1 MRKFPKTYFMKHL
14 HFLIRNGRKWKLFL
28 LLNLFIALSSLLLA
42 QTYHVDF
49 NSTLTGNTGEDVF
62 KAELNG
68 DGKTDIVFYNPM
80 NKTLTLK
87 QNNTAVGAGS
97 LSFTTS
103 STLVLS
109 ATETLIAIENFDGDN
124 LADIIGHNL
133 QILEII
139 LHFIIPVKAT
149 LS

>member
-1 MRKFPKTYFMKHL
+1 
-14 HFLIRNGRKWKLFL
+14 
-28 LLNLFIALSSLLLA
+28 
-42 QTYHVDF
+42 
-49 NSTLTGNTGEDVF
+49 
-62 KAELNG
+62 
-68 DGKTDIVFYNPM
+68 M
-80 NKTLTLK
+80 NKTLTLI
-87 QNNTAVGAGS
+87 QNNIAVGAGS

-109 ATETLIAIENFDGDN
+109 ATETLIAIEDFDGDN

-133 QILEII
+133 QILEMI

>member
-1 MRKFPKTYFMKHL
+1 
-14 HFLIRNGRKWKLFL
+14 
-28 LLNLFIALSSLLLA
+28 
-42 QTYHVDF
+42 
-49 NSTLTGNTGEDVF
+49 
-62 KAELNG
+62 
-68 DGKTDIVFYNPM
+68 M
-80 NKTLTLK
+80 NKTLTLI
-87 QNNTAVGAGS
+87 QNNIAVGAGS

-109 ATETLIAIENFDGDN
+109 ATETLIAIEDFDGDN

>member
-1 MRKFPKTYFMKHL
+1 
-14 HFLIRNGRKWKLFL
+14 
-28 LLNLFIALSSLLLA
+28 
-42 QTYHVDF
+42 
-49 NSTLTGNTGEDVF
+49 
-62 KAELNG
+62 
-68 DGKTDIVFYNPM
+68 M

-109 ATETLIAIENFDGDN
+109 ATETLIAIEDFDGDN

-149 LS
+149 LL

>member
-1 MRKFPKTYFMKHL
+1 
-14 HFLIRNGRKWKLFL
+14 
-28 LLNLFIALSSLLLA
+28 
-42 QTYHVDF
+42 
-49 NSTLTGNTGEDVF
+49 
-62 KAELNG
+62 
-68 DGKTDIVFYNPM
+68 
-80 NKTLTLK
+80 LK

-109 ATETLIAIENFDGDN
+109 ATETLIAIEDFDGDN

>member
-1 MRKFPKTYFMKHL
+1 
-14 HFLIRNGRKWKLFL
+14 
-28 LLNLFIALSSLLLA
+28 
-42 QTYHVDF
+42 
-49 NSTLTGNTGEDVF
+49 
-62 KAELNG
+62 
-68 DGKTDIVFYNPM
+68 
-80 NKTLTLK
+80 LK